1 MEFQADVIVH
11 AVKESVGEMEGRA
24 FSSTTFHCEVDLKEN
39 GAGRSIGRV
48 TRPFKLGDH
57 KEFDKWAHLGG
68 SLPIKAKATFEMQA
82 ARDDAAK
89 LTLKAIVP
97 MVRETAKSW
106 PCACSFSRLPP
117 VVSSALRPRTASPHG
132 SHRFAKLAVAS

>member
-1 MEFQADVIVH
+1 MQFQSQVIVH

-68 SLPIKAKATFEMQA
+68 SLPIQADAVFEMTAAREDGTSLKLVSIKPVSRAAAPQQA
-82 ARDDAAK
+82 AV
-89 LTLKAIVP
+89 KA
-97 MVRETAKSW
+97 
-106 PCACSFSRLPP
+106 
-117 VVSSALRPRTASPHG
+117 
-132 SHRFAKLAVAS
+132 